1 MDFEAPRLRA
11 GVSGTLL
18 RVEAADTLSGIAGVY
33 VNDELYTTLQ
43 NGEFSVRIDK
53 NTRDSHFYIMG
64 VDNAGNRTGYLVIA
78 NPFYEKEN
86 ACAQPHAG
94 AAQAPIVPQTAIAG
108 SSPPATLAAAAVTAA
123 AAAIPV
129 QESPPTPPAARESP
143 LRHRRPPPSRR
154 KHRSP
159 PVPPRLSPLRK
170 GRAFPK
176 TAAPS
181 PATCSTTST
190 PTSSSSRWK
199 PATAIP
205 SIW

>member
-78 NPFYEKEN
+78 NPSMKRKRL
-86 ACAQPHAG
+86 PHTG
-94 AAQAPIVPQTAIAG
+94 AAQH
-108 SSPPATLAAAAVTAA
+108 
-123 AAAIPV
+123 
-129 QESPPTPPAARESP
+129 P
-143 LRHRRPPPSRR
+143 LSRR
-154 KHRSP
+154 LRLQEAALRQHWQQRKYRQQRQQYRCRKASQRLRQHGKARCGTDARSHRAGESTGAH
-159 PVPPRLSPLRK
+159 RYR
-170 GRAFPK
+170 RA
-176 TAAPS
+176 
-181 PATCSTTST
+181 C
-190 PTSSSSRWK
+190 RH
-199 PATAIP
+199 
-205 SIW
+205 